1 MAQRRALN
9 LLLLILF
16 SLNVGGATAL
26 PLSADSSSSP
36 APVAEKTFSLDN
48 GLRVFLLER
57 HSVALVNIVAGI
69 NAGSRDETD
78 ETSGLAHALE
88 HCLLFRGND
97 LRSGSEVAR
106 RIRDHGAVFNAHT
119 GQDETLF
126 EITLPA
132 EHFVFGLE
140 NQKELLFRLKIENKE
155 LESEKEVI
163 REEIR
168 QIEDDPFR
176 LGRALVSRLLFSG
189 HPYGRP
195 VYGTPE
201 AISRLT
207 VRDVEDFY
215 RRLFVPNNAVLAVV
229 GDLPI
234 AEMEARVRETFADV
248 PRGPDPPPPL
258 PRPQP
263 LPKTVEIE
271 RAMDV
276 DEAYLFIA
284 SAGPDYGDDGQYAAD
299 ILAEILGQGI
309 RPMLAAALREG
320 RRVIA
325 NSARME
331 YVALKR
337 AGAFVAVLTLEP
349 KNLSAA
355 KREAIAFLRRARTEN
370 FRPEDV
376 LGDDRYFIF
385 DYLEAAKNNV
395 RFFVQRAWESG
406 LGLARSVARHML
418 LSTGGSDIV
427 YLDRIAALTSNDLRN
442 AADAAF
448 TKDAYAVVAISPRKK

>member
-1 MAQRRALN
+1 VAQRRALN

-26 PLSADSSSSP
+26 PFSADPPSS
-36 APVAEKTFSLDN
+36 PVAEKTFTLDN

-57 HSVALVNIVAGI
+57 HSVALVNIVAGV

-106 RIRDHGAVFNAHT
+106 RIRDHGAVFNART

-140 NQKELLFRLKIENKE
+140 NQKELLFRLKIEETE
-155 LESEKEVI
+155 LEAEKEVI

-176 LGRALVSRLLFSG
+176 LGRALASQLLFSG

-195 VYGTPE
+195 VYGTPD
-201 AISRLT
+201 AIRRLT
-207 VRDVEDFY
+207 VRDIEDFY

-234 AEMEARVRETFADV
+234 AEMEARVREVFADI
-248 PRGPDPPPPL
+248 PRGPDPPLPL
-258 PRPQP
+258 PRPRP

-271 RAMDV
+271 RTMDV

-284 SAGPDYGDDGQYAAD
+284 SAGPDYGDEGQYAAD

-309 RPMLAAALREG
+309 RPMLAAALQEG
-320 RRVIA
+320 RRVLA

-337 AGAFVAVLTLEP
+337 AGAFVALITLEP

-355 KREAIAFLRRARTEN
+355 KREAIAFLRRVRTEN
-370 FRPEDV
+370 FQPDDV
-376 LGDDRYFIF
+376 LGDERYFTF

-395 RFFVQRAWESG
+395 RFLVQRAWESG
-406 LGLARSVARHML
+406 LGLAASVARHML

-427 YLDRIAALTSNDLRN
+427 YLDRIAALTSNDLRD

-448 TKDAYAVVAISPRKK
+448 TKDAYAVIAIRPQKK